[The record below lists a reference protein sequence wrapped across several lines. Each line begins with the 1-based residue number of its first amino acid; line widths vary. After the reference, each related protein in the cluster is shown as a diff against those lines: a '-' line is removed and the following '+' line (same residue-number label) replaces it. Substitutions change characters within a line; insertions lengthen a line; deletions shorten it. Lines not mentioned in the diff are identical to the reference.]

1 MAIAE
6 PWQTA
11 EIPGPTKALVI
22 TKPEMVVAMI
32 KKAKRPIIIV
42 GHEAAEIRLG
52 KRKPI
57 DYVIL
62 MAKATKAPVVATAH
76 IIKEFLERGFQS
88 AASMSAV
95 DIANRLQDSEW
106 DGLDGKGQYDLAL
119 FSGIPYSMEWNIL
132 SGLKHFAPH
141 LKTICLDRFYQPQA
155 SLSFPNISL
164 EEWHSYLK
172 AIVDEL
178 EAK

>member
-22 TKPEMVVAMI
+22 TKPEIVATMI
-32 KKAKRPIIIV
+32 KRARRPIIVV
-42 GHEAAEIRLG
+42 GHEAAEIKLG
-52 KRKPI
+52 ERKSI

-62 MAKATKAPVVATAH
+62 IAKAAKAPVVATAQT
-76 IIKEFLERGFQS
+76 IKEFLERGVQS
-88 AASMSAV
+88 ATSMPAV

-106 DGLDGKGQYDLAL
+106 EGLDGKGQYDLAL
-119 FSGIPYSMEWNIL
+119 FIGIPYPMEWNIL

-141 LKTICLDRFYQPQA
+141 LRTMCLDRFYQPQA
-155 SLSFPNISL
+155 SWSFPNISL
-164 EEWHSYLK
+164 KEWQNYLK